1 MIEIIDGEEYRSFD
15 CEGCGEW
22 VTVEVGTWAE
32 DNDMCERCWCAYQG
46 G

>member
-1 MIEIIDGEEYRSFD
+1 MENEDTREFECKMCNEE
-15 CEGCGEW
+15 

-32 DNDMCERCWCAYQG
+32 YNDMCERCWCAYQG